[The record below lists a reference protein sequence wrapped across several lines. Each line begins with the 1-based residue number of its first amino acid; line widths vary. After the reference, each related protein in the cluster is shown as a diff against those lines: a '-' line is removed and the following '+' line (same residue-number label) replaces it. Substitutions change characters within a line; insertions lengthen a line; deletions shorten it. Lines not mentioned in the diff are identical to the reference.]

1 MSRIANN
8 PVVIPKG
15 VEVLLD
21 CQLIMI
27 KATKDELT

>member
-21 CQLIMI
+21 GQFY
-27 KATKDELT
+27 KDQGNEG